1 MDILRIYMNQLEK
14 CRVLS
19 RGEEKRCAR
28 EAKNGDEKA
37 VEKLIVSN
45 LKFVVAMAMKYLNLG
60 LPLGDLINEGNIG
73 LIKALKRFDP
83 DRGLRFVSF
92 ARWWIRHY
100 ILKAIFEQSSSIRL
114 PLRYASSIIRGGGEK
129 GKLEELRRVYK
140 PLSLDHLLS
149 DEGDSET
156 VMAFVGSERYGP
168 PEEQLMKGAM
178 SELIEDAMLALKPIE
193 REVLRRRYGLD
204 GREPLTLH
212 EIGKRQG
219 LTRRGYARSCTRR
232 SRRYATPS
240 RRGKFTAF
248 MNR

>member
-19 RGEEKRCAR
+19 RGEEERCAR

-45 LKFVVAMAMKYLNLG
+45 LKFVVAMAMKYRNLG

-100 ILKAIFEQSSSIRL
+100 ILKAVFEQSSSIRL
-114 PLRYASSIIRGGGEK
+114 PLRYASSIIRGGGGK

-140 PLSLDHLLS
+140 PLSLDQLLS

-178 SELIEDAMLALKPIE
+178 SELIEDAMLKLKPIE

-219 LTRRGYARSCTRR
+219 LTKERIRQIMYAALAKI
-232 SRRYATPS
+232 RYPMEK
-240 RRGKFTAF
+240 REIQVFV
-248 MNR
+248 NR